1 MRNQMYP
8 PPPPPCGKGS
18 LTLRKHLLRLIF
30 AAAVLFTLTACEPP
44 GPPVTPSAD
53 KSFTTT
59 VSGTV
64 TEKGGSTALKD
75 VTVCALAGKT
85 VVKTGAD
92 GKYKLV
98 VTHKGSFTLSISAA
112 GYVGQSLP
120 IKTKERTLTRN
131 IALEKAVES
140 TTVRGTVTAPDS
152 TPLGGVRISV
162 KDRPDVSPVT
172 TGANGNY
179 RNLVVPHSGSFTLTA
194 AKNGY
199 AEKTAALTTR
209 NTSAV
214 QNFTLTLV
222 GTLAFE
228 SPQIRK
234 SKMLVITNPNPAA
247 PGTYIAQTY
256 TNTLLYEGKAVT
268 AGVLYSITEKPAGI
282 TNEITVNPGTGQVS
296 FGKDLYDAMEPSIS
310 SSTSPVQL
318 PARLSGPQTVTVQA
332 AYQGKTANYT
342 FTVTD
347 HFSPREGYSSVV
359 VGDDIYVM
367 GGVIRRL
374 LTSFSVGV
382 PAVRAVQSNEV
393 WRSSDGGITWDQ
405 VAKDGS
411 RFTPRGNHA
420 SAVLGSGG
428 SAELYV
434 IGGAGGNGSATPL
447 DDVWKST
454 DRGVTWVRVTPAGSS
469 VQFPMDYNFTS
480 AVLGNTLYVIGGIR
494 SLPFLRLDQVWS
506 STDRGVS
513 WRDVTPTNTALPP
526 RFPARS
532 AHTSVVPAS
541 GSGGAEEL
549 YVIGGSTGD
558 KDDVWKSAGVT
569 AAGGRTTWSNVPTPS
584 GGRKFPGR
592 SSHSSAVVG
601 NDIYV
606 ISGFRGGIQRNDIW
620 KSGDNGAAWSQVI
633 VNPAS
638 SVFSAREN
646 HNSVVQ
652 GGALFVIGGR
662 TGAITLFND
671 VWKSDNGGAGW
682 VNVHKN

>member
-1 MRNQMYP
+1 M
-8 PPPPPCGKGS
+8 
-18 LTLRKHLLRLIF
+18 
-30 AAAVLFTLTACEPP
+30 LFTLTACEPP
-44 GPPVTPSAD
+44 GPTVTPPAD

-75 VTVCALAGKT
+75 VTVSALAGKT

-131 IALEKAVES
+131 IALEKAVAS
-140 TTVRGTVTAPDS
+140 TTVSGKVTAPDD
-152 TPLGGVRISV
+152 TPLKDVSISV
-162 KDRPDVSPVT
+162 KDRPDVLPVT
-172 TGANGNY
+172 TGADGTY
-179 RNLVVPHSGSFTLTA
+179 SGLTVSHSGSFTLTA
-194 AKNGY
+194 AKSGY
-199 AEKTAALTTR
+199 AEKTAALTTSSP
-209 NTSAV
+209 TAV
-214 QNFTLTLV
+214 QDFTLTLI

-228 SPQIRK
+228 DPQIRK

-247 PGTYIAQTY
+247 PGTYMTQTY

-268 AGVLYSITEKPAGI
+268 AGVVYSITEKPAGI

-310 SSTSPVQL
+310 SSIPLVQL

-332 AYQGKTANYT
+332 AYQGKTASYT

-347 HFSPREGYSSVV
+347 HFSPRQSYSSVV

-367 GGVIRRL
+367 GGIIRKVQPPNL
-374 LTSFSVGV
+374 ITGFAG
-382 PAVRAVQSNEV
+382 VRAVQSNEV

-434 IGGAGGNGSATPL
+434 IGGAGGNSSTTPL

-494 SLPFLRLDQVWS
+494 RTPILRLDQAWS

-513 WRDVTPTNTALPP
+513 WRDVTPTNTASPP

-532 AHTSVVPAS
+532 AHTSVVLGS
-541 GSGGAEEL
+541 GSSGAEEL

-606 ISGFRGGIQRNDIW
+606 IGGYRGGVTISDVW
-620 KSGDNGAAWSQVI
+620 KSGDNGAGWSQVTA
-633 VNPAS
+633 NAG
-638 SVFSAREN
+638 FSNRQS

-652 GGALFVIGGR
+652 GGALFVIGGS
-662 TGAITLFND
+662 TGPITLLND
-671 VWKSDNGGAGW
+671 VWKSTDGGAGW